1 MIRFFI
7 ICLLSL
13 SLLACAA
20 GNIPP
25 GEISEL
31 QQGKRYFDE
40 GYYKRAMHELL
51 PIACDGNPDAQ
62 YAVGYMYYYGLGVAQ
77 DTDVGHFWIQ
87 RAANR
92 RYVPAIRA
100 LQMIEVNKERE
111 NRQLEYKPKPWSKT
125 EKNKTR

>member
-13 SLLACAA
+13 SLLACAT
-20 GNIPP
+20 PSP
-25 GEISEL
+25 REISEL

-87 RAANR
+87 RSANR

-100 LQMIEVNKERE
+100 LKMIEVNSE
-111 NRQLEYKPKPWSKT
+111 QEYKQREYNPKVSKR
-125 EKNKTR
+125 NKA